1 MDLAKVRANLA
12 GRGLA
17 RGCRAQAD
25 AALLSI
31 RGVEYLRLAVAVGVV
46 GEARDAHV
54 GVALLHLGKGYKVG
68 QAAQVGGEGAALMAA
83 LARAEVVRAGGARAC
98 LPGAPANAW

>member
-54 GVALLHLGKGYKVG
+54 GVALLHLGKGYTVG
-68 QAAQVGGEGAALMAA
+68 QAAQVGGKGAALMAA
-83 LARAEVVRAGGARAC
+83 LARAEVVR
-98 LPGAPANAW
+98 